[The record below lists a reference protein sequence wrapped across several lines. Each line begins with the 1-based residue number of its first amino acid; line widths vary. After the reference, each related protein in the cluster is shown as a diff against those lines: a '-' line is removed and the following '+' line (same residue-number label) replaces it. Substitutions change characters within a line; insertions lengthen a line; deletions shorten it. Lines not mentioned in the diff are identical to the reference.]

1 VYTAF
6 KQDCGETQVLGV
18 FRQEEKANAR
28 AEMELRREAQI
39 GTWKDRRR
47 WKVGQYREEYD
58 LERGFEGEWRP
69 ASAAEGRVV
78 RVWVQGAELE

>member
-6 KQDCGETQVLGV
+6 KQDEETQVLGV

-39 GTWKDRRR
+39 RCWKDRRR

-69 ASAAEGRVV
+69 TATGEGRVV
-78 RVWVQGAELE
+78 RVWVQGSELE